1 MSELATETMSPQ
13 DRATHAEALRRNP
26 LLTAMLTA
34 MHDDCVATWQSGS
47 STGQRE
53 EQWMRLQVLRD
64 FEGRIQRALDDAK
77 LADGRKER
85 ARRMDAGR

>member
-1 MSELATETMSPQ
+1 MSERAVETMSPQ

-26 LLTAMLTA
+26 LLALLLTA
-34 MHDDCVATWQSGS
+34 MREDCIATWQSGS

-64 FEGRIQRALDDAK
+64 FEGRIQRALDDGK

-85 ARRMDAGR
+85 ARRMDAMR

>member
-1 MSELATETMSPQ
+1 MSSGDREMPPQ

-26 LLTAMLTA
+26 LLTELLKQIR
-34 MHDDCVATWQSGS
+34 DDCLATWMSGS
-47 STGQRE
+47 GVAQRE

-64 FEGRIQRALDDAK
+64 FEDRVQRALDDGK

-85 ARRMDAGR
+85 ARRADAMR